1 MVLIRQTLIFIFIFA
16 PCFFFFSALGI
27 EIIPDPAPAPT
38 PTPTPT
44 PTPSSTESPTPTP
57 TPAPSSTESPTPTP
71 TSAPASTPTP
81 APSPSYSDSPSP
93 GPAPDG
99 SPSHTFS
106 LPHIS
111 IQNKRLKASQI
122 EGSKLATKQLQAI
135 EQRIDE
141 FKAILTKR
149 LADPK
154 TSGKTQQC
162 LAQCED
168 NFEDAIDSVK
178 MSLESINKQDLPK
191 ANVDVSAIYTD
202 VDTCNDCFKEMI
214 GEDKQIKTFDN
225 WIRGVTGDCLVNLQ
239 KT

>member
-1 MVLIRQTLIFIFIFA
+1 MVLIRQTLILIFIFA
-16 PCFFFFSALGI
+16 PFFFFFISCVEAASASAL
-27 EIIPDPAPAPT
+27 APT
-38 PTPTPT
+38 PTPTPSPTPTPT
-44 PTPSSTESPTPTP
+44 PTPSPSPSPSSTPTPTP
-57 TPAPSSTESPTPTP
+57 TPSSSISEP
-71 TSAPASTPTP
+71 
-81 APSPSYSDSPSP
+81 PSP
-93 GPAPDG
+93 GPSPEG
-99 SPSHTFS
+99 STS
-106 LPHIS
+106 LKLGLSDIG
-111 IQNKRLKASQI
+111 IQNKALKASQI
-122 EGSKLATKQLQAI
+122 EGSKLARKQLQAI

-178 MSLESINKQDLPK
+178 MSIESINKQDLPK
-191 ANVDVSAIYTD
+191 ANVDVSAISTD

-225 WIRGVTGDCLVNLQ
+225 WIRGVTGDCLENLQ
-239 KT
+239 KH

>member
-1 MVLIRQTLIFIFIFA
+1 MVLIRQTLILIFIFA
-16 PCFFFFSALGI
+16 PFFFFFISCVEAASAL
-27 EIIPDPAPAPT
+27 DLAPT
-38 PTPTPT
+38 PTPTPSPTPTPT
-44 PTPSSTESPTPTP
+44 PTPSSTPSPTPTP
-57 TPAPSSTESPTPTP
+57 SSSISEP
-71 TSAPASTPTP
+71 
-81 APSPSYSDSPSP
+81 PSP
-93 GPAPDG
+93 GPSPEG
-99 SPSHTFS
+99 STS
-106 LPHIS
+106 LKLGLSDIG
-111 IQNKRLKASQI
+111 IQNKALKASQI
-122 EGSKLATKQLQAI
+122 EGSKLARKQLQAI

-178 MSLESINKQDLPK
+178 MSIESINKQDLPK
-191 ANVDVSAIYTD
+191 ANVDVSAISTD

-225 WIRGVTGDCLVNLQ
+225 WIRGVTGDCLENLQ
-239 KT
+239 KH

>member
-1 MVLIRQTLIFIFIFA
+1 MVLIRQTLILIFIFA
-16 PCFFFFSALGI
+16 PFFFFFISCVEAASASAL
-27 EIIPDPAPAPT
+27 APT
-38 PTPTPT
+38 PTPTPSPTPTPTPSPSPSPTPT
-44 PTPSSTESPTPTP
+44 PTPSSSISEP
-57 TPAPSSTESPTPTP
+57 
-71 TSAPASTPTP
+71 
-81 APSPSYSDSPSP
+81 PSP
-93 GPAPDG
+93 GPSPEG
-99 SPSHTFS
+99 STS
-106 LPHIS
+106 LKLGLSDIG
-111 IQNKRLKASQI
+111 IQNKALKASQI
-122 EGSKLATKQLQAI
+122 EGSKLARKQLQAI

-178 MSLESINKQDLPK
+178 MSIESINKQDLPK
-191 ANVDVSAIYTD
+191 ANVDVSAISTD

-225 WIRGVTGDCLVNLQ
+225 WIRGVTGDCLENLQ
-239 KT
+239 KH